1 MSSAFACVLLQI
13 NTRVGDIPG
22 NTAAILAAIEDARSQ
37 GADLLVTP
45 ELALTGYPPEDL
57 LLRPALMARVDEAL
71 LAIAEAARGI
81 TVIVG
86 APQRAGHAATEWSLG
101 HQTAGPAR
109 LHNSLVVCLDG
120 QITAVYHRE

>member
-71 LAIAEAARGI
+71 LAIPSIYVFFSFHMMIYEDTLLYSHMMI
-81 TVIVG
+81 LLIM
-86 APQRAGHAATEWSLG
+86 
-101 HQTAGPAR
+101 
-109 LHNSLVVCLDG
+109 D
-120 QITAVYHRE
+120 